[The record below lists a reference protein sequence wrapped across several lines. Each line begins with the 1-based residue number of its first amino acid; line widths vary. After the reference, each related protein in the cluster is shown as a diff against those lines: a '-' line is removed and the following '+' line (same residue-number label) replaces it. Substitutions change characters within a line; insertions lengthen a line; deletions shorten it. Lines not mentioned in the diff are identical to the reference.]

1 LEAEAI
7 RDSILATTDKLN
19 LSIGGPGFSGFVVGN
34 ENVRHY
40 FPKKKYGPEDWRRMV
55 YMTRVRREVE
65 AVFGIF
71 DCPEGTQG
79 TPKRTRSTTP
89 LQALNLFNSEFVAQ
103 QAEFLAQRLESKGSD
118 QNSIVL
124 ESYQICFGRKPSPD
138 EAGWAIEM
146 IDQIGLIQY
155 CRVLF
160 NSNEFVFIL

>member
-1 LEAEAI
+1 
-7 RDSILATTDKLN
+7 
-19 LSIGGPGFSGFVVGN
+19 
-34 ENVRHY
+34 
-40 FPKKKYGPEDWRRMV
+40 
-55 YMTRVRREVE
+55 MTRVRREVE